1 MATTTSDENK
11 QATQGS
17 RGARARGRG
26 GSKSRSSSEQNNGS
40 SRRAFDAMKENPLA
54 LGAAAA
60 AVGVLTGLAASL
72 GRKAAVQAPAMM
84 AGDWL
89 EALKA
94 EHKAVLT
101 LFDKL
106 QETGDEKTT
115 RRAMLLGQLKHALAK
130 HAVEEENAVYPALR
144 DAGQTAEADRLNQ
157 DHGYVKQYL
166 YDLGNMPKNEPGWMA
181 KVIEFRSEIERHM
194 REEENEIFPRLKTK
208 LDMAENK
215 VLATAVAR
223 EGFKLA

>member
-1 MATTTSDENK
+1 MATTTSDDDK
-11 QATQGS
+11 QTTQGS
-17 RGARARGRG
+17 RSGRARGSRA
-26 GSKSRSSSEQNNGS
+26 GSKSASGEPNGA
-40 SRRAFDAMKENPLA
+40 SRRAFGAMKENPLA
-54 LGAAAA
+54 FGAAA
-60 AVGVLTGLAASL
+60 AVGVVAGLAASL
-72 GRKAAVQAPAMM
+72 GRKAVVQAPAMIT
-84 AGDWL
+84 GDWL

-94 EHKAVLT
+94 EHKATLV

-106 QETGDEKTT
+106 QATSDEQTT
-115 RRAMLLGQLKHALAK
+115 RRGMLLGQLKHALAK

-166 YDLGNMPKNEPGWMA
+166 YDLGNMPKNEASWMG

-194 REEENEIFPRLKTK
+194 REEENEIFPRLQTK
-208 LDMAENK
+208 LDTAENK
-215 VLATAVAR
+215 LLTAAVTK